1 MNASVSTPL
10 MMAGHRIV
18 AVERAGG
25 LLSLRVAL
33 QGRPLSALGQ
43 VLAKLDGV
51 RVTSGPQG
59 LGGERCL
66 LVHCPGFKVVLSTL
80 STEPGQDDV
89 ALALVS
95 RAPQAALAVISELA
109 GLFERLLT
117 TPPAAEEVSATPTRS
132 WKKPSKDDSEKPSKQ
147 RSSLGRGSS
156 LKQGKPLAR
165 GKPLQRR
172 TPLARGSW
180 R

>member
-1 MNASVSTPL
+1 MYSLGNMSATASMSSTPL
-10 MMAGHRIV
+10 MIAGHRIV
-18 AVERAGG
+18 AVEQAGEV
-25 LLSLRVAL
+25 LSLRIAL
-33 QGRPLSALGQ
+33 QGQPLPALGQ
-43 VLAKLDGV
+43 RLAQLDGV
-51 RVTSGPQG
+51 SVTSGPQG
-59 LGGERCL
+59 LGRERCL
-66 LVHCPGFKVVLSTL
+66 LVHCPGFKVVLST
-80 STEPGQDDV
+80 EPGHNDM

-109 GLFERLLT
+109 GLLERLLT
-117 TPPAAEEVSATPTRS
+117 APPAVVEVAVTPS
-132 WKKPSKDDSEKPSKQ
+132 KKKPSDEQTKNGSFLK
-147 RSSLGRGSS
+147 RGSS

>member
-1 MNASVSTPL
+1 MSATVSMPPVPL
-10 MMAGHRIV
+10 MIADHRIV

-33 QGRPLSALGQ
+33 QGRTLSALGQ
-43 VLAKLDGV
+43 VLARMDGV

-59 LGGERCL
+59 LGRERCL
-66 LVHCPGFKVVLSTL
+66 LVHCPGFKVVLSTI
-80 STEPGQDDV
+80 STEPGQGDV

-109 GLFERLLT
+109 GLLERLIT
-117 TPPAAEEVSATPTRS
+117 APPVEEVAATPT
-132 WKKPSKDDSEKPSKQ
+132 PSKKEWKQ
-147 RSSLGRGSS
+147 GSSLKRGSS
-156 LKQGKPLAR
+156 LKPGKPLAR